1 MSGLVL
7 DLGAASKWFAEGI
20 HDLKDINIRDTCDN
34 ARVKDDAVIIWV
46 MWRRPKSIFETLD
59 LAFQWI

>member
-20 HDLKDINIRDTCDN
+20 HDFKDINIRDTCDN
-34 ARVKDDAVIIWV
+34 ARLKSDAVMI
-46 MWRRPKSIFETLD
+46 
-59 LAFQWI
+59 